1 MKKEMMKNLIKVLI
15 IVVLS
20 STYSLT
26 QVGSIKS
33 ETYQAE
39 FEKKKSIDDVSDYD
53 GPMIPIALI
62 NISASDV
69 VYEMWPELKDARIGL
84 GVTNMVIEYLDWT
97 NRFEFVE
104 EKSEIKDR
112 MKTQWVENR
121 EKVYLKIKY
130 TD

>member
-1 MKKEMMKNLIKVLI
+1 MMKNLIKILI

-20 STYSLT
+20 STYSLA

-69 VYEMWPELKDARIGL
+69 VYEMCQ
-84 GVTNMVIEYLDWT
+84 
-97 NRFEFVE
+97 
-104 EKSEIKDR
+104 S
-112 MKTQWVENR
+112 
-121 EKVYLKIKY
+121 
-130 TD
+130 